1 MRKNVIR
8 YIEKYNNK
16 PPRIGQKV
24 RSYYRN
30 VTHLAKDKWGSD
42 VKEAWQIVG
51 HSFKED
57 SIEDIKNVTTIRN
70 L

>member
-42 VKEAWQIVG
+42 VKEA
-51 HSFKED
+51 
-57 SIEDIKNVTTIRN
+57 
-70 L
+70 